1 MTAHFYPRRSAAGS
15 NVPLPPSCT
24 VCHSPVPGV
33 AGVGADVDV
42 ILGVRHEVHPP
53 EVGGLVGGLEG
64 EVALLRLAGVSGRA
78 DDEAGHV
85 GLAPL
90 VLAGAVPHA
99 EAVAGARCA
108 P

>member
-1 MTAHFYPRRSAAGS
+1 MTAHFYPRKSAAGS

-90 VLAGAVPHA
+90 VLAVAVPHGCG
-99 EAVAGARCA
+99 VAGARCA

>member
-1 MTAHFYPRRSAAGS
+1 MTAHFYPRKSAAGS
-15 NVPLPPSCT
+15 NVPLPTSCT

-90 VLAGAVPHA
+90 VLAVAVPHA